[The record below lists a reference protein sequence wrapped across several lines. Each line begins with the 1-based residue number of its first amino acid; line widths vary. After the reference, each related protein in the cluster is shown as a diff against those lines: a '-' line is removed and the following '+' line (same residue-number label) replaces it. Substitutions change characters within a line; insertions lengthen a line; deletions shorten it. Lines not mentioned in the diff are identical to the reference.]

1 MLILLAIALLIV
13 LPSPWN
19 VVAFLVGVPV
29 WIVELLAW
37 NRTVKH
43 RRRVVGA
50 QTLIGKDAIV
60 STACRPRG
68 QVRLDGEIWEAHC
81 DAGAVPGDTVRVIGR
96 ASLTLLVEPLQ
107 APRASSGS
115 SDPRRS

>member
-1 MLILLAIALLIV
+1 MLILLAIALLFV

-19 VVAFLVGVPV
+19 LVAFLVGIPV
-29 WIVELLAW
+29 WILELLAW

-50 QTLIGKDAIV
+50 QTLIGKQGVA

-68 QVRLDGEIWEAHC
+68 QIRLDGEIWEAHC
-81 DAGAVPGDTVRVIGR
+81 DAGAAAGDTVRVIGR
-96 ASLTLLVEPLQ
+96 EALTLLVEP
-107 APRASSGS
+107 SGAA
-115 SDPRRS
+115 